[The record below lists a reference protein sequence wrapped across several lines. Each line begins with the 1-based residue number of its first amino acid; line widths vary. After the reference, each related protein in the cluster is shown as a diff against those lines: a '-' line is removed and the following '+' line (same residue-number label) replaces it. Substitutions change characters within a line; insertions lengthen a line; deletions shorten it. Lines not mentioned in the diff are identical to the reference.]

1 MSGGETGTTDGTE
14 ENGAAAV
21 DGNEHGDGN
30 GERTAVPEPRDQEQE
45 CGSPEPGPVPDR
57 VPALRR
63 LLRSRTAR
71 AVTVAGLVGALLGA
85 GAVAWRTDALP
96 LAGPAPCWDSLS
108 DATVSGLFGDR
119 RTEVEEQSLQADP
132 RDGKSSYGQCRVTS
146 YKNGLARRQMTVR
159 VHRLDGLEGTD
170 AHEWP
175 REYLAAG
182 LVALGDGLPGMTSS
196 TRAWLALPQSCTGRD
211 TFTGPTVVDVAM
223 GRAGLEVSSEIDRED
238 RAALTRAVVEAANG
252 AIREL
257 GCSGAYRAPRDL
269 PSLVKQQDTR
279 TDAFCGI
286 KGLTLPAAYRK
297 NLVRTRV
304 GGDGGPARICEAGG
318 RYTPAL
324 RMTTV
329 TDAALTEIFSR
340 DVLRAGLSVKGA
352 KGYGRFNGT
361 RALYRAS
368 CQTGP
373 VVFMVEQL
381 EPMAD
386 RDFGLTRAL
395 LPGYVAAEAERI
407 GCGPLKVTLPGA

>member
-1 MSGGETGTTDGTE
+1 M
-14 ENGAAAV
+14 
-21 DGNEHGDGN
+21 DGNDG
-30 GERTAVPEPRDQEQE
+30 RTAVPEPRDQEQE
-45 CGSPEPGPVPDR
+45 YGSPEPEPAPDR
-57 VPALRR
+57 VPVLRR
-63 LLRSRTAR
+63 LLRSRTVR
-71 AVTVAGLVGALLGA
+71 AVTAAGLVGALLGA
-85 GAVAWRTDALP
+85 GAVAWRTDTLP
-96 LAGPAPCWDSLS
+96 LVGPAPCWDSLS
-108 DATVSGLFGDR
+108 DATVSDLFGDR
-119 RTEVEEQSLQADP
+119 RTEVEEQSLQANP
-132 RDGKSSYGQCRVTS
+132 RDQESSYGQCRITS
-146 YKNGLARRQMTVR
+146 YKDDMARRQVTVR
-159 VHRLDGLEGTD
+159 VHRLDGLRGTD

-211 TFTGPTVVDVAM
+211 EFTGPTVVDVAR
-223 GRAGLEVSSEIDRED
+223 GQAGLEVSAEYDRED

-269 PSLVKQQDTR
+269 PSLVTQQDTKA
-279 TDAFCGI
+279 DAFCGI

-297 NLVRTRV
+297 DLARTRV

-318 RYTPAL
+318 SYSPAL

-340 DVLRAGLSVKGA
+340 DVLKAGLSVKGTQ
-352 KGYGRFNGT
+352 GYGRLDGG

-381 EPMAD
+381 EPVAGG
-386 RDFGLTRAL
+386 DFGLTRAL
-395 LPGYVAAEAERI
+395 LPGYVSAEAERI
-407 GCGPLKVTLPGA
+407 GCGPQKVTLPGA